1 MMNLRDLCFRLEED
15 TMSMT
20 WTSDRGRPWRHNI
33 AVDRFWVVLRLV
45 RQRLLDGKPLVLQE
59 LISDTHYPAYQIH
72 LVFRW
77 LQATGLIHRRFK
89 SRYSFTTDEEAFCRS
104 AAAAWV
110 GADEVE
116 DGGDETVAEL
126 FGGPSEGG

>member
-1 MMNLRDLCFRLEED
+1 MMNVRDLCFRLEED

-33 AVDRFWVVLRLV
+33 AADRFWVVLRLV
-45 RQRLLDGKPLVLQE
+45 RRRLQDGQPLVLQE
-59 LISDTHYPAYQIH
+59 LISDTRYPAYQIH

-89 SRYSFTTDEEAFCRS
+89 SRYAFTTDEESFCNR

-116 DGGDETVAEL
+116 DVSDETVAEL
-126 FGGPSEGG
+126 FGDQAECG